1 MRCGCERGGVHYRKG
16 FGGLG
21 REREGDEEGEDGVDA
36 SSITII
42 SIFR

>member
-1 MRCGCERGGVHYRKG
+1 MDVSEVGCITGRVLVV
-16 FGGLG
+16 LG
-21 REREGDEEGEDGVDA
+21 EREGDEEGEDGVDA